1 MDIEDNIFV
10 DKMVKDVLTSI
21 DSLVDAQRDLALPW
35 NHNVQVLELCHGIIV
50 EQTRMIHYLNKILDS
65 IRSNKVP
72 YNVVERREEM
82 MKD

>member
-1 MDIEDNIFV
+1 MDLEDNIFV

-21 DSLVDAQRDLALPW
+21 DSLVDAQRDLALPR